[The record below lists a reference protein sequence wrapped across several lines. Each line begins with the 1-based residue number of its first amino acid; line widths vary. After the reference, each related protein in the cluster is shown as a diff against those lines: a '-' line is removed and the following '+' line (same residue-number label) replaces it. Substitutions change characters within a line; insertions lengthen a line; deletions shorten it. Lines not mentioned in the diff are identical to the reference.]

1 METEEQHEQ
10 VSPSRPSPGTM
21 LRTAREKQGLS
32 QQAIA
37 DKLFIKPQSV
47 DDIENDKVDPR
58 ISITFTK
65 GYVKMYAK
73 LVGLDD
79 KGVIAEFEKLHS
91 APEQP
96 ANFQSFS
103 RKVNKQAH
111 DDRWM
116 MVTYVILFLL
126 IAGVVGWWYQQS
138 NDDVL
143 IDEPAENLSVPPTDT
158 EETFQQVPVKDSGN
172 QRRNTLTEPST
183 KTAEE
188 TQQSTVDTAEDRFP
202 SEDEP
207 DELDD
212 QQNSTPVEP
221 QRSEEPAE
229 TQAVEPQDPV
239 ETDDASA
246 STEQTVQNNIDAE
259 EVELEFTFGEDC
271 WVNIN
276 DATGEVIATGIKKEG
291 RVMTINGIPPFDIT
305 LGAPDLVSIRYNG
318 EPVDISF
325 YQNGRTARITLPY

>member
-1 METEEQHEQ
+1 METEEQQEQ
-10 VSPSRPSPGTM
+10 ASPSRPSPGTM

-32 QQAIA
+32 QQDIA

-47 DDIENDKVDPR
+47 DDIENDKVDTR

-73 LVGLDD
+73 LVGIDD
-79 KGVIAEFEKLHS
+79 KVVISEFEKLHS
-91 APEQP
+91 APVQP

-103 RKVNKQAH
+103 KKVNKQAH

-158 EETFQQVPVKDSGN
+158 EETFQQLPVEKRAINPPGN
-172 QRRNTLTEPST
+172 TVNETTSS
-183 KTAEE
+183 TAEE
-188 TQQSTVDTAEDRFP
+188 TQQSTVAAEDRFP
-202 SEDEP
+202 SRDEP
-207 DELDD
+207 DEPAE
-212 QQNSTPVEP
+212 QQSSTPVEP
-221 QRSEEPAE
+221 QRSEESYEAQGTDSQTPTETAE
-229 TQAVEPQDPV
+229 VSVSPEQPV
-239 ETDDASA
+239 
-246 STEQTVQNNIDAE
+246 QTNTDAE
-259 EVELEFTFGEDC
+259 IVELEFTFGEDC

-276 DATGEVIATGIKKEG
+276 DATGEVLATGIKKEG
-291 RVMTINGIPPFDIT
+291 RVMTISGVPPFNIT
-305 LGAPDLVSIRYNG
+305 LGAPDEVSIRYNG

-325 YQNGRTARITLPY
+325 YQVGRTARITLPY